1 MFKFVYKE
9 LITDDRIPSW
19 LKDSWVVD
27 FRHLLPKR
35 KRAKRIPRVP
45 HKRVPRKHIIV
56 RMFSLKGIPHNP
68 WKNTK
73 FIRFTLPA
81 P

>member
-35 KRAKRIPRVP
+35 KRAKRIPRVQ
-45 HKRVPRKHIIV
+45 RKHIIV
-56 RMFSLKGIPHNP
+56 RMFSLKSIPYNP

-73 FIRFTLPA
+73 FMRFTLPA